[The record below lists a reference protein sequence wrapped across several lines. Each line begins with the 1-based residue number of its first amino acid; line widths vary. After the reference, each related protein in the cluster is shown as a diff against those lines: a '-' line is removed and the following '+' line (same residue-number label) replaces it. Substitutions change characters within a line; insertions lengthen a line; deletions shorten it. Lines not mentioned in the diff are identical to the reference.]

1 MSISFPQPPS
11 PESIEMMERIFG
23 KPVAKSDRE
32 FLYDKIQTLE
42 QKQMSELARAAKQP
56 VTVEL
61 HDVGEI
67 KTMSDGTK
75 YRVTPTG
82 WVRVE

>member
-1 MSISFPQPPS
+1 MSINFQQPPS
-11 PESIEMMERIFG
+11 PESIAMMQRMFG
-23 KPVAKSDRE
+23 EPVAKSDRE
-32 FLYDKIQTLE
+32 FLYDKLNTIE
-42 QKQMSELARAAKQP
+42 RKQMSELARAAKQP
-56 VTVEL
+56 VSVEL

-82 WVRVE
+82 WVKVE